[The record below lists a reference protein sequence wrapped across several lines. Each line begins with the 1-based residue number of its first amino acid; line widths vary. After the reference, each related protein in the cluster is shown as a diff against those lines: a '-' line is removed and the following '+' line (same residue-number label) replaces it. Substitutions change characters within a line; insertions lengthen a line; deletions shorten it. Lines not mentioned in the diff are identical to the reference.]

1 MNLVLTPD
9 EIVIEGDTDGD
20 SAMPIKGLVGLA
32 DYVKEQVKKKIGPK
46 FDSLIKDANQKVR

>member
-9 EIVIEGDTDGD
+9 EIVIEGDT
-20 SAMPIKGLVGLA
+20 IKGLVGLA
-32 DYVKEQVKKKIGPK
+32 DYVKEQVKKIIGPK

>member
-20 SAMPIKGLVGLA
+20 SAMTIKGLVGLA
-32 DYVKEQVKKKIGPK
+32 VYVKKQVKKKIGPK
-46 FDSLIKDANQKVR
+46 FDSLIKAANQKVR

>member
-20 SAMPIKGLVGLA
+20 SAMTIKGLVGLA
-32 DYVKEQVKKKIGPK
+32 DYVKKQVKKKIGPK

>member
-20 SAMPIKGLVGLA
+20 SAMTIKGLVGLA
-32 DYVKEQVKKKIGPK
+32 DYVKKQVKKKIGSEV
-46 FDSLIKDANQKVR
+46 DSLIEDYNQKVR